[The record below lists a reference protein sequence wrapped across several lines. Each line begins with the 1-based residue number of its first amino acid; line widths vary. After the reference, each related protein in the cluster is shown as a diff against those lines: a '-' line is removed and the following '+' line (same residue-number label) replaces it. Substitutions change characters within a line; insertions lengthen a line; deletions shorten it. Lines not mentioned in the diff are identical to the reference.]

1 MKLSAKITLGAG
13 AIALALALASLVI
26 WLSALAFNGLYNLA
40 TEGGCMKYHL
50 SATQDLDTCGLYG
63 ESK

>member
-1 MKLSAKITLGAG
+1 VKLSAKITLGAG

>member
-1 MKLSAKITLGAG
+1 MKLSVKITLGAG
-13 AIALALALASLVI
+13 AFALALALASLVI

-50 SATQDLDTCGLYG
+50 SATQDLDTCGLYKG
-63 ESK
+63 SK